1 MIRQL
6 YDLED
11 RLFYRSRGCTPSVR
25 RLVENLS
32 RAIGHIADRLEG
44 QAWRGRPT

>member
-25 RLVENLS
+25 RHVENLS
-32 RAIGHIADRLEG
+32 RAIGRLADRLEG
-44 QAWRGRPT
+44 QTWRSRAT

>member
-11 RLFYRSRGCTPSVR
+11 RLFYRSCTCAPSMR

-32 RAIGHIADRLEG
+32 RTIGRIADRLEG
-44 QAWRGRPT
+44 QTWRSRAT

>member
-11 RLFYRSRGCTPSVR
+11 RLFYRSRACAPSMR

-32 RAIGHIADRLEG
+32 RAIGRFADRLEG
-44 QAWRGRPT
+44 QTWRSRAT